1 MKRMLIMIRA
11 GLFILFCTLGLI
23 SFGQDVDEHDGNR
36 LYDHNLDENKWEKI
50 RNDIRYEGSEG
61 GPGRRWTYESNREY
75 NDARRKSGNGN
86 GNGNGGGGSGTGGA
100 GSGSTEAPDDPSTSS
115 SPPPRSTSRPPTGLG
130 FLGYIFL
137 AVFIVALIVL
147 IYFLFINAPKKG
159 KQVGTPIIL
168 EDVNPTEIPLT
179 ELQKMLQE
187 ALAKKDYRGAVRIYF
202 IFIVRDLAEKKW
214 IHWEKEKTNFH
225 YLREMA
231 GKPEYDDFNR
241 SVSYFEII
249 WYGQREI
256 DESKFQQIKPNF
268 TKFLDRLG
276 VK

>member
-1 MKRMLIMIRA
+1 MTKVLS
-11 GLFILFCTLGLI
+11 FILFVLLGMN
-23 SFGQDVDEHDGNR
+23 SFAQDVDDHDGNR
-36 LYDHNLDENKWEKI
+36 LYDHDLDENKWEEI

-61 GPGRRWTYESNREY
+61 GAGRPWTYESNREY
-75 NDARRKSGNGN
+75 NDARRKAGNGNGGGN
-86 GNGNGGGGSGTGGA
+86 GNGNGGSGSGGL
-100 GSGSTEAPDDPSTSS
+100 GSGSTDKPQDPSSSS
-115 SPPPRSTSRPPTGLG
+115 SPPPRSSSSPTGLG

-137 AVFIVALIVL
+137 AIFIVGLIVL

-159 KQVGTPIIL
+159 KQVGEPIML
-168 EDVNPTEIPLT
+168 DEVNPTEIPLT
-179 ELQKMLQE
+179 ELQKLLQE
-187 ALAKKDYRGAVRIYF
+187 ALTKKDYRGAIRIYF

-214 IHWEKEKTNFH
+214 IRWEKEKTNFH

-231 GKPEYDDFNR
+231 GRPEYDDFNK

-249 WYGQREI
+249 WYGKREL
-256 DESKFQQIKPNF
+256 DENKFQQIKPNF